1 MNDLLDWAERTSG
14 HRFRQEDLLKTAM
27 THTSYA
33 QEAHGQGTAHNER
46 LEFLGDAVLE
56 LVVSERIF
64 LENPE
69 YTEGDLSKL
78 RARLVCEEALYY
90 AAMALGLNSRIRLG
104 HGEMQSG
111 GGQKPSVVSDATE
124 AFIAALF
131 LDGGLETAK
140 GFILDILLPLLREAD
155 VSGQTQDCKSRL
167 LEYCQKAGLGQPE
180 YVLTGEEGPEHEK
193 VFHMEA
199 RLGKRVLG
207 SGSGRN
213 KRQAGQDAARA
224 ALEEIGT
231 AETGKHAAE

>member
-14 HRFRQEDLLKTAM
+14 HRFRQENLLKTAM

-33 QEAHGQGTAHNER
+33 QEAHGQETAHNER

-78 RARLVCEEALYY
+78 RASLVCEEALYY

-111 GGQKPSVVSDATE
+111 GEQKPSVVSDATE

-140 GFILDILLPLLREAD
+140 RFILDVLLPLLREAR
-155 VSGQTQDCKSRL
+155 SPGRRRTASPGCWN
-167 LEYCQKAGLGQPE
+167 
-180 YVLTGEEGPEHEK
+180 T
-193 VFHMEA
+193 A
-199 RLGKRVLG
+199 RKRG
-207 SGSGRN
+207 SGSRSMC
-213 KRQAGQDAARA
+213 
-224 ALEEIGT
+224 
-231 AETGKHAAE
+231 